1 MYYVIISSYKLTML
15 STIKECNFLSCSP
28 FKYDKQITTY
38 YKDIISKNINK
49 SVSSLSSSSIVKRL
63 KSYLDN
69 PENILNDTL
78 IGLSNNNIIDKSTYN
93 LLKQESTGSINDR
106 IDSIINN
113 NTNWS
118 YIIGNFKIS
127 NNSYGLVK
135 LYSGDTISNKFIS
148 IQVNSNNIYI
158 NGQSNLKIIQIEENS
173 NIIPNNIKKCIKICE
188 IFNHYNCKKCNVL
201 LKVVEPENHCSKCK
215 KNAVKIIES
224 NWINYKSNRINFDC
238 IYNPDSPDEKQLTM
252 LFQNNDQLLDLNDD
266 LHI

>member
-1 MYYVIISSYKLTML
+1 ML

-28 FKYDKQITTY
+28 FKHDKQITTY

-49 SVSSLSSSSIVKRL
+49 SGSSSSSSIVNRL

-93 LLKQESTGSINDR
+93 LLKQESIDSINNT
-106 IDSIINN
+106 IDSIIDNN
-113 NTNWS
+113 KNWS

-148 IQVNSNNIYI
+148 IQVNNNNIYI

-188 IFNHYNCKKCNVL
+188 IFNYHHCKKCNVL
-201 LKVVEPENHCSKCK
+201 LKVVESENHCSQCK

-224 NWINYKSNRINFDC
+224 YWINYKMDSLDSFDSL
-238 IYNPDSPDEKQLTM
+238 DSL
-252 LFQNNDQLLDLNDD
+252 DQLD
-266 LHI
+266 

>member
-1 MYYVIISSYKLTML
+1 ML

-28 FKYDKQITTY
+28 FKHDKQITTY
-38 YKDIISKNINK
+38 YKDIISKTINK
-49 SVSSLSSSSIVKRL
+49 SGSSSSIVNRL

-93 LLKQESTGSINDR
+93 LLKQESMNSINNT
-106 IDSIINN
+106 IDSIIDN

-127 NNSYGLVK
+127 NDSYGLVK

-173 NIIPNNIKKCIKICE
+173 NIIHNNIKKCKKNCE

-201 LKVVEPENHCSKCK
+201 LKVAEPENHCSQCK
-215 KNAVKIIES
+215 KK
-224 NWINYKSNRINFDC
+224 RC
-238 IYNPDSPDEKQLTM
+238 
-252 LFQNNDQLLDLNDD
+252 
-266 LHI
+266 